1 MPSITCEF
9 NFLLF
14 HNFIYDKVNQESE
27 SNVGEIGRIWKENN
41 KFDKNTSNLKTTIWN
56 GINISTKWFLNIF
69 QIC

>member
-1 MPSITCEF
+1 MPSITSEF

-41 KFDKNTSNLKTTIWN
+41 KFDKNTSNL
-56 GINISTKWFLNIF
+56 
-69 QIC
+69 